1 MRRVLLLAVSLLL
14 VMTLPAGATTDWVG
28 KGRAG
33 SAGHPNTYGRTS
45 VGYSQATIV
54 KTVNRVDG
62 VRLRY
67 RTTDSTPADVDI
79 YSSVECANGSAKQD
93 ERTIRTKA
101 DSGWTY
107 ITLYPSSDTK
117 RGQCLIVGYI
127 DDWYGERASPI
138 EVQIQT
144 TTY

>member
-14 VMTLPAGATTDWVG
+14 VMTVPAGATTDWVG

-33 SAGHPNTYGRTS
+33 SAGHPNIYGRTS
-45 VGYSQATIV
+45 IGYSLAAIY

-67 RTTDSTPADVDI
+67 RTTDGVPADVNI
-79 YSSVECANGSAKQD
+79 YAEVECANGSQKSD
-93 ERTIRTKA
+93 ERVIRTKA

-107 ITLYPSSDTK
+107 ITLYPSSDTQ
-117 RGQCLIVGYI
+117 RGQCVIFGLIG
-127 DDWYGERASPI
+127 DDYGQQASPV